1 MAIRQIR
8 EIGDEILTKQCK
20 EVKKMSLR
28 TRILIGDMLET
39 GPSCSSIRRSLR
51 RPANRPGKKDA

>member
-20 EVKKMSLR
+20 EVKKMSLSDKDPDR
-28 TRILIGDMLET
+28 GYAGDHV
-39 GPSCSSIRRSLR
+39 
-51 RPANRPGKKDA
+51 